1 MKLTHYLKLI
11 WRNKKSRV
19 GLIIILFYIILAYI
33 MPYFVPPP
41 IVTSVNPS
49 KEFLPPQLNNPYYI
63 LGTGP
68 IGESILANIVY
79 GGGFIIDVAVLAGL
93 FTTLI
98 GILVGIIAGYI
109 GGFTDTI
116 LMAIN
121 DIVMTLPSLVVLLIL
136 AAMIRTTNP
145 IIIALILSS
154 MNWVGL
160 ARSIRSQVLL
170 LKSMQYIE
178 IARMLG
184 LSRFHIIFREII
196 PNLGSYIAIHYIFN
210 VESALYAAVGLYFL
224 GVLPVNPNNWGFMI
238 SNALNMG
245 LIYGGKG
252 VWYLIFPSLA
262 VIGLMYGLMLLS
274 YGIDEITNPRLRG

>member
-1 MKLTHYLKLI
+1 MRITKYLKLL
-11 WRNKKSRV
+11 WKNRKSRV
-19 GLIIILFYIILAYI
+19 GLIIIVFYIILAFV
-33 MPYFVPPP
+33 MPHFVPPP
-41 IVTSVNPS
+41 IVTSVNPN
-49 KEFLPPQLNNPYYI
+49 KIFLPPQPNFYYI

-68 IGESILANIVY
+68 LGESILANIVY
-79 GGGFIIDVAVLAGL
+79 GGAYIIEVALLAGL

-98 GILVGIIAGYI
+98 GIVVGITAGYI
-109 GGFTDTI
+109 GGITDTI

-121 DIVMTLPSLVVLLIL
+121 DIVMTLPSLVVLIIL
-136 AAMIRTTNP
+136 ASTVRTTNP
-145 IIIALILSS
+145 IIIAAILSS

-178 IARMLG
+178 IARLLG
-184 LSRFHIIFREII
+184 LSKFHIIFREIM
-196 PNLGSYIAIHYIFN
+196 PNLGSYIAIHFIFN

-224 GVLPVNPNNWGFMI
+224 GVLPVNPNNWGYMI
-238 SNALNMG
+238 SQALDLG

-262 VIGLMYGLMLLS
+262 VVGLMYGLMLLS
-274 YGIDEITNPRLRG
+274 YGIDEITNPRLRA